1 MKKINFEKIFKK
13 SAIYLIYT
21 GVVLSSFFL
30 GTIYKDLTAVEPQE
44 IERFLT
50 IYREDVSI
58 ALDEA
63 DNLIII
69 DKESGD
75 YTIYQD
81 SIGNSIFKLYA
92 KNIWRKD

>member
-30 GTIYKDLTAVEPQE
+30 GTIYKDLTADEPQE

-58 ALDEA
+58 ALDEG

-69 DKESGD
+69 DKESGN